1 MPTLNAAKI
10 VFKHMIELKS
20 CGCVFC
26 YTQEENSGRTRLF
39 LIFKEQGRVYW
50 RNGLRGTWEEFP
62 SSQDASQIIEAY
74 DLVVAEQ
81 KVPCFAT
88 SVQDLACV

>member
-1 MPTLNAAKI
+1 MPLLTTNTI

-26 YTQEENSGRTRLF
+26 YTQEESSGRTRIF
-39 LIFKEQGRVYW
+39 LVFKDKGRVYS
-50 RNGLRGTWEEFP
+50 RNGLRGIWEE
-62 SSQDASQIIEAY
+62 IEDVEEVRQVLQAY
-74 DLVVAEQ
+74 EKAVEK

-88 SVQDLACV
+88 SVQELTYA

>member
-1 MPTLNAAKI
+1 MTLLTANPV

-26 YTQEENSGRTRLF
+26 YTQEESSGRTRIF
-39 LIFKEQGRVYW
+39 LVFKEKGRVYF
-50 RNGLRGTWEEFP
+50 RNGLRGIWEEILD
-62 SSQDASQIIEAY
+62 SDEMQQILSAY
-74 DLVVAEQ
+74 NKATSEK

-88 SVQDLACV
+88 TMQELSCV

>member
-1 MPTLNAAKI
+1 MTLLAASTI

-26 YTQEENSGRTRLF
+26 YTQEEGSGRSRIF
-39 LIFKEQGRVYW
+39 LVFKDKGRVYF
-50 RNGLRGTWEEFP
+50 RNGLRGIWDEILDSNEVELVL
-62 SSQDASQIIEAY
+62 SAY
-74 DLVVAEQ
+74 NKATLEK

-88 SVQDLACV
+88 TVQELAYV